1 MKFKEILDTIKA
13 YEGGMVTL
21 ILDSDPIN
29 NDFLFCIKDK
39 LKNEYRIIETQDR
52 NELKKYRE
60 EKTIIIHQYNK
71 DFKYDYLHCKNVILI
86 ILRDH
91 YYTTNT
97 SLVHQTGRLLYTASL
112 ILLLKNKKIKVLKQR
127 FTEIK
132 ENIDLTKLNLNSII
146 RKMKIKT
153 LNKI

>member
-1 MKFKEILDTIKA
+1 MIKA

-21 ILDSDPIN
+21 ILDSEPIN

-39 LKNEYRIIETQDR
+39 LKNDYEIIETQDR
-52 NELKKYRE
+52 KELKKYRDK
-60 EKTIIIHQYNK
+60 KTIIIHQYNK
-71 DFKYDYLHCKNVILI
+71 DFKYDYLHCNNVILI

-91 YYTTNT
+91 YQTTNT
-97 SLVHQTGRLLYTASL
+97 SLVQQAGRLLYTASL

-127 FTEIK
+127 FTKIK
-132 ENIDLTKLNLNSII
+132 ETIDLTELNLNSII